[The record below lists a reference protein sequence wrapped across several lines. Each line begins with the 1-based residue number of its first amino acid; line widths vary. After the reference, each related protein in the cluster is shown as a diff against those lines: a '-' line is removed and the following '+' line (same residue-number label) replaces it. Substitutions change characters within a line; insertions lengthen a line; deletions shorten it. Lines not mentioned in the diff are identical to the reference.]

1 MKKPLG
7 GLCEAFHLLATA
19 ILFTAAFWLAPMAQ
33 PVRGWPVA
41 GLSESAMKFTEAATS
56 FLLSRGPWFAAL
68 ALLFAG
74 LAGFLR
80 GDAKRAASIIRLVA
94 SGAALLTSLWAS
106 LDLPAHRLPHAWNG
120 IFVSCASVL
129 LLTGFLVSGGKSASS
144 SSSKSNSSK

>member
-7 GLCEAFHLLATA
+7 GLCEACHLLATA
-19 ILFTAAFWLAPMAQ
+19 ILFTAAFWLAPLAQ

-41 GLSESAMKFTEAATS
+41 GLSESALKFTEAATT

-80 GDAKRAASIIRLVA
+80 GDAKRAASVVRFIA

-120 IFVSCASVL
+120 VFVSCTSVL
-129 LLTGFLVSGGKSASS
+129 LLTGFLVSGGKPATAA
-144 SSSKSNSSK
+144 SKSGTSK

>member
-7 GLCEAFHLLATA
+7 GLCEALHLLATA
-19 ILFTAAFWLAPMAQ
+19 VLFTAAFWLAPMAQ

-41 GLSESAMKFTEAATS
+41 GLSESALKFTEAATS

-68 ALLFAG
+68 ALLLAG

-80 GDAKRAASIIRLVA
+80 GDVKRMVSVVRLVG

-120 IFVSCASVL
+120 VFVSCASVL
-129 LLTGFLVSGGKSASS
+129 LLTGFLVSGGKAAS

>member
-7 GLCEAFHLLATA
+7 GLCEALHLLATA

-41 GLSESAMKFTEAATS
+41 GLSESALKFTEAATS
-56 FLLSRGPWFAAL
+56 FLLSRGPWFAAM

-80 GDAKRAASIIRLVA
+80 GDAKRMVSIVRLVA
-94 SGAALLTSLWAS
+94 SGTALLSSLWAS

-120 IFVSCASVL
+120 IFLSCTLVL
-129 LLTGFLVSGGKSASS
+129 LLTGFLVSGGKASASS
-144 SSSKSNSSK
+144 AKSSSK